1 LPARVFLG
9 HKGKCEPAH
18 TSIEKISVRSKP
30 EAATDGD
37 IAPNRG
43 RGTMPA
49 TNKILICIVLTTGL
63 LLQSSPCFAD
73 DRTKLSG
80 TWKLVAFM
88 TEDINTK
95 VRENVCDKQAEGY
108 LTFTDAGRVFGFAT
122 TKGGEPLASTPESYN
137 ASPPIISYS
146 GNYRVEGHDL
156 AAKVD
161 LVWEDG
167 WPRTDELRHYLL
179 DGDKRLVE
187 TTRVRYPNAF
197 GSRMISILVWERE

>member
-1 LPARVFLG
+1 
-9 HKGKCEPAH
+9 
-18 TSIEKISVRSKP
+18 
-30 EAATDGD
+30 
-37 IAPNRG
+37 
-43 RGTMPA
+43 MPA
-49 TNKILICIVLTTGL
+49 INRILICAALTTGL
-63 LLQSSPCFAD
+63 LLQGSSCFGD
-73 DRTKLSG
+73 DHTKLAG

-88 TEDINTK
+88 TEDINNK

-122 TKGGEPLASTPESYN
+122 TKGGEPLANTSV
-137 ASPPIISYS
+137 PIISYS

-161 LVWEDG
+161 LVYEDG
-167 WPRTDELRHYLL
+167 WPRTDQLHHYRL

-187 TTRVRYPNAF
+187 RTHLRYPNAF